1 MPGIDPV
8 TSCMLDKHGIAALQF
23 LLSWFGFV
31 SLRQGLSPY
40 SSDLSLILFIAQT
53 GLNL

>member
-1 MPGIDPV
+1 MPGIEPV
-8 TSCMLDKHGIAALQF
+8 TSCMLDKHGITALQF
-23 LLSWFGFV
+23 QLSWFGFV